1 MLDLTKPLE
10 TLGFTESETS
20 VFLKLTKTG
29 KATAADLARSTKM
42 NRTTVYSCLKQLI
55 AKGLVVEDL
64 GTQKRLF
71 HIAPTENIQLLLKE
85 ETDRL
90 KKKEEA
96 ANTVIDEM
104 TKIAATADY
113 VIPKI
118 QFVTEDR
125 IEHFMYQRADEW
137 DASILKGDC
146 GYWGFQEQSFV
157 EQYSKWVDWYWK
169 RVDERVNL
177 KLISNSSDAEKEM
190 AAKGYEHRN
199 IAFWKESIKFSATL
213 WVMGD
218 YVVSIVLNQSPN
230 YLVEIH
236 DAMLAQN
243 LREVFK
249 GIWTDL
255 EDRKQLV
262 LSNKIEK

>member
-1 MLDLTKPLE
+1 MLDLRKPLE

-20 VFLKLTKTG
+20 VFLKLSKIG

-42 NRTTVYSCLKQLI
+42 NRTTVYSILKQLSI
-55 AKGLVVEDL
+55 KGLIVEDL

-71 HIAPTENIQLLLKE
+71 HIAPTENIKLLLKE
-85 ETDRL
+85 EADQL

-96 ANTVIDEM
+96 ANSIMDEM
-104 TKIAATADY
+104 TKLAATADY

-137 DASILKGDC
+137 DASILKGDF

-157 EQYSKWVDWYWK
+157 EKHNKWIDWYWQ
-169 RVDERVNL
+169 RVDDRVDL
-177 KLISNSSDAEKEM
+177 KLISNSSTAEQEM
-190 AAKGYEHRN
+190 ASKGYKNRH
-199 IAFWKESIKFSATL
+199 IAFWKDSIQFSATL
-213 WVMGD
+213 WIMGD

-236 DAMLAQN
+236 DAVLAQN

-249 GIWTDL
+249 GIWTDV
-255 EDRKQLV
+255 EAKKAQQV
-262 LSNKIEK
+262 

>member
-20 VFLKLTKTG
+20 VFLKLSKTG
-29 KATAADLARSTKM
+29 KATAADLARSAKM
-42 NRTTVYSCLKQLI
+42 NRTTVYSILKQLI

-71 HIAPTENIQLLLKE
+71 HIAPTENIKLLMKDE
-85 ETDRL
+85 ADQL
-90 KKKEEA
+90 KKKEAA
-96 ANTVIDEM
+96 ANSVIDELA
-104 TKIAATADY
+104 KIAETADY

-137 DASILKGDC
+137 DASILKGDF
-146 GYWGFQEQSFV
+146 GYWGFQEQLFV
-157 EQYSKWVDWYWK
+157 EKHNKWIDWYWN
-169 RVDERVNL
+169 RVDDRIDL
-177 KLISNSSDAEKEM
+177 KLISNSSAAEQEM
-190 AAKGYEHRN
+190 AAKNYKNRN
-199 IAFWKESIKFSATL
+199 IAFWKDTIQFSATL
-213 WVMGD
+213 WIMGD
-218 YVVSIVLNQSPN
+218 YIVSIVLTQSPN

-236 DAMLAQN
+236 DAVLAQN
-243 LREVFK
+243 MREVFK

-255 EDRKQLV
+255 EVKKGEV
-262 LSNKIEK
+262 KEEKI

>member
-20 VFLKLTKTG
+20 VFLKLSKTG
-29 KATAADLARSTKM
+29 KATAADLARSAKM
-42 NRTTVYSCLKQLI
+42 NRTTVYSILKQLI

-71 HIAPTENIQLLLKE
+71 HIAPTENIKLLMRDE
-85 ETDRL
+85 ADQL

-96 ANTVIDEM
+96 ANSVIDELA
-104 TKIAATADY
+104 KIAETADY

-137 DASILKGDC
+137 DASILKGDF
-146 GYWGFQEQSFV
+146 GYWGFQEQLFV
-157 EQYSKWVDWYWK
+157 EKHNKWIDWYWN
-169 RVDERVNL
+169 RVDKRIDL
-177 KLISNSSDAEKEM
+177 KLISNSSTAEQEM
-190 AAKGYEHRN
+190 AAKKYKNRN
-199 IAFWKESIKFSATL
+199 IAFWKDTIQFSATL
-213 WVMGD
+213 WIMGD
-218 YVVSIVLNQSPN
+218 YIVSIVLTEQPN

-236 DAMLAQN
+236 DAVLAQN

-249 GIWTDL
+249 GIWMDL
-255 EDRKQLV
+255 EMKKGKV
-262 LSNKIEK
+262 VEEKIS